1 MAVGSALSEAK
12 RKLLQSYLRG
22 GRAPTFPAP
31 RLITPRCSD
40 EPAPL
45 SLSQEQLLLRE
56 RSMPGIP
63 PLYNE
68 CITLRISGPLD
79 VPVLERSLTEI
90 IRRHEIWRTSYE
102 TRNGRAVQVVHPA
115 PEEARLPVTDL
126 RGLPGARQ
134 EEEVQQVIGEVV
146 RQPFDLT
153 NGPLLRARLVTLGRF
168 ENRLYLIAH
177 LSIVDGVSA
186 YQVFPSE
193 LAALYSGF
201 ASARPSPLPSPAIQ
215 FGDYASWQRQWLQG
229 EELGKQVAYWRKQ
242 LAGEI
247 PALRW
252 PTDRLRPTNQTF
264 HGAIRHFTLPK
275 PLGKAVKELS
285 HREAI
290 TLFMTLLAGF
300 AALLHCYTQQDEI
313 VVGTPSPAGRK
324 RSEVAMLLGYFL
336 NPVALRFD
344 LTGDPTFRELLLQ
357 TQRLT
362 LEAISN
368 DDVPIEFLAQELKPK
383 LDPSSNPFFTVGIS
397 LQPPM
402 PQLDLD
408 WTVTSMDIESGGAPW
423 DLYIAFID
431 RPEGM
436 MGRVQYNPDRFDYDT
451 IVQMLRHYQRL
462 LERECVCEP
471 REAALRTE
479 FSFSIG
485 SLVRPG

>member
-1 MAVGSALSEAK
+1 MAAESALSEAK
-12 RKLLQSYLRG
+12 RKLLQSYLHG

-56 RSMPGIP
+56 TSMPGIP

-68 CITLRISGPLD
+68 CITLRMSGPLD

-115 PEEARLPVTDL
+115 PDEVRLPVTDL

-134 EEEVQQVIGEVV
+134 EEEVQQVIGEAV

-168 ENRLYLIAH
+168 EHRLYLIAH
-177 LSIVDGVSA
+177 LSIVDGVSV

-193 LAALYSGF
+193 LAALYSGY
-201 ASARPSPLPSPAIQ
+201 ASAHPSPLPSPAIQ
-215 FGDYASWQRQWLQG
+215 FGDYASWQRQWLRG
-229 EELGKQVAYWRKQ
+229 EELGKQLAYWRKQ

-252 PTDRLRPTNQTF
+252 PTDRLRPPKQTF
-264 HGAIRHFTLPK
+264 RGAIRLFVLPK
-275 PLGKAVKELS
+275 PVGKAVKELS
-285 HREAI
+285 QREGV
-290 TLFMTLLAGF
+290 TLFMALLAAF

-313 VVGTPSPAGRK
+313 VVGTLSPAGRK
-324 RSEVAMLLGYFL
+324 RSEVARLLGYFL

-344 LTGDPTFRELLLQ
+344 LTNDPTFRELLLQ
-357 TQRLT
+357 AQRLT

-368 DDVPIEFLAQELKPK
+368 DDVPIEILAQELKPK
-383 LDPSSNPFFTVGIS
+383 LDLSYNPFFTVAIS

-402 PQLDLD
+402 PPLDLE
-408 WTVTSMDIESGGAPW
+408 WTVTSMDIQSDGAQW

-431 RPEGM
+431 RPGGM
-436 MGRVQYNPDRFDYDT
+436 MGRVQYNPEVFQNET
-451 IVQMLRHYQRL
+451 ISRMLQHYERL
-462 LERECVCEP
+462 LESVCANPVKHLSE
-471 REAALRTE
+471 LN
-479 FSFSIG
+479 FLFD
-485 SLVRPG
+485 